1 MVPRKASVEEKD
13 KDVQQS
19 LDVISP
25 RMPVAKASIGAA
37 IVWAAWEIALVDF
50 SLVLAQ
56 HVNVL
61 FWDAEVDQV
70 QCLFVVAD
78 QNVFRLQVIVDVP

>member
-1 MVPRKASVEEKD
+1 MVPRKTAVEEQD

-25 RMPVAKASIGAA
+25 RMPVARASIDTAV
-37 IVWAAWEIALVDF
+37 VWTAWEITLEDF
-50 SLVLAQ
+50 SFVLPEN
-56 HVNVL
+56 VNVL
-61 FWDAEVDQV
+61 FWDTKVDQV
-70 QCLFVVAD
+70 QCLFVLAN